1 MKKLII
7 ISHEYL
13 PVRSGGVI
21 LLNELIQYLL
31 KKKFKIKVITS
42 NYNKGEV
49 LKKNKN
55 LEVIRV
61 NCLADNFGSSRL
73 ISLIFFF

>member
-49 LKKNKN
+49 LKKKN